1 LNVWTYGYVQED
13 VFVLGDLGNVYV
25 SVGSLGSQADTAI
38 KVMIGVNFTINM
50 VFKTEGVFSGIP
62 FNCSVRLRVFD
73 ESDTMVAAAILSS
86 SRFSSTTGFFTDGY
100 SLDFPRYNTIPAG
113 TRELKCVSL
122 AGLSGY
128 VEPSTGSQGVSSAT
142 LFSPDHGVWGRSTHA
157 GSYTGSWIVMI
168 DFVNWYSA
176 SSFYPPVPAL
186 LQGESPFFFPYNH
199 LGPYQQRSYT
209 RVPNV
214 AIGGEAS
221 VVFELDLR
229 GYLQGIVIGPDWND
243 AIRTISWASVQFRAG
258 ETTQN
263 WYTWDGWFDGYL
275 DPGIYEV
282 SIAEWTDENEG
293 HNSYQSTMAVSS
305 GQVSTAT
312 SIVLDLSG
320 KPIPEFLPFPIL
332 AVCIA
337 SFLVVVTIERNP
349 KRGSR
354 SSQS

>member
-1 LNVWTYGYVQED
+1 
-13 VFVLGDLGNVYV
+13 
-25 SVGSLGSQADTAI
+25 
-38 KVMIGVNFTINM
+38 
-50 VFKTEGVFSGIP
+50 
-62 FNCSVRLRVFD
+62 
-73 ESDTMVAAAILSS
+73 VA
-86 SRFSSTTGFFTDGY
+86 
-100 SLDFPRYNTIPAG
+100 
-113 TRELKCVSL
+113 
-122 AGLSGY
+122 
-128 VEPSTGSQGVSSAT
+128 
-142 LFSPDHGVWGRSTHA
+142 
-157 GSYTGSWIVMI
+157 
-168 DFVNWYSA
+168 
-176 SSFYPPVPAL
+176 
-186 LQGESPFFFPYNH
+186 
-199 LGPYQQRSYT
+199 
-209 RVPNV
+209 NV